1 MKGAATQLSRRI
13 RAAELDGLPHEWDTR
28 YELIGGVL
36 HMSRRPSHRHQQI
49 LGRLGA
55 KVGPAVLD
63 AGGDVV
69 PEPGIV
75 WDDDGDDNVAPDFV
89 FLVGSAPPPPGE
101 KLRACPEI
109 VVEVLSTSPEDR
121 RRDLVDKRQLYW
133 RRGAL
138 EYWILDPD
146 AGSVLGL
153 VRGSGDW
160 DEQRLA
166 GDEVLTTP
174 LLPRWAGVRVRDL
187 FPAARGTMSK

>member
-1 MKGAATQLSRRI
+1 MQSAATRLSRRL
-13 RAAELDGLPHEWDTR
+13 RAADLDALPHEWDTR

-75 WDDDGDDNVAPDFV
+75 WEDDGDDNVAPDFV
-89 FLVGSAPPPPGE
+89 FLIGSRPPPQDE
-101 KLRACPEI
+101 RLRTCPEI
-109 VVEVLSTSPEDR
+109 VVEVLSKGPEDR
-121 RRDLVDKRQLYW
+121 RRDLEDKRQLYF

-146 AGSVLGL
+146 ARSLLRLERGDADWIEQHLGPN
-153 VRGSGDW
+153 D
-160 DEQRLA
+160 
-166 GDEVLTTP
+166 VLTTP
-174 LLPRWAGVRVRDL
+174 LLPGWAGIRVAEL
-187 FPAARGTMSK
+187 LPAAG